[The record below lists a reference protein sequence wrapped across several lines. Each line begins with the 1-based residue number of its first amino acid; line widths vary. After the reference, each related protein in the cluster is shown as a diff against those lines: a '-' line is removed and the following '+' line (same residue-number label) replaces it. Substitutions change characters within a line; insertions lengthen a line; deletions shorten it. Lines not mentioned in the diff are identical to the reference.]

1 MVRVL
6 RFLLVFVGLVLFSA
20 VLSAVTTVLLS
31 PFWSWFEHSYGIEAV
46 GHSGPAAWC
55 YLVTFFVFLC
65 IETLIMTLRRR
76 R

>member
-1 MVRVL
+1 MVRVF

-31 PFWSWFEHSYGIEAV
+31 PFWSWLERAYGIEAV

-55 YLVTFFVFLC
+55 YLVTFSVFLC